1 MMRDRKGGIIDDFYD
16 AWNRHDPA
24 AIAAAFAPSGLYT
37 DPLTRGNL
45 YGANLTD
52 HMQSLL
58 DVIRDLSITVTRT
71 ISNDS
76 ATAAVWKIEGTW
88 NGKLGP
94 LTASET
100 PVQFEGTDVFELDQG
115 RLQRV
120 RRSFDQLAV
129 ADALRLQ
136 TIVEPF
142 SDGAMTFGHSMR
154 SWVSKEKPGALG
166 MTWLLARDE
175 TEKLAIRARARDI
188 ITHFREVPGFIG
200 IVTGFAGL
208 HGFTLTAWES
218 EEALRVATH
227 SGAHSEAMHAFR
239 ADELSGG
246 VFTSVWAPIR
256 LNRMWIRCP
265 LGHPN
270 DATRADGTCEVC
282 RKPLPE
288 AQPYL

>member
-1 MMRDRKGGIIDDFYD
+1 MPDKTAVVDSFYD
-16 AWNRHDPA
+16 AWNRHDVA
-24 AIAAAFAPSGLYT
+24 AIVEPFAADGLFA
-37 DPLTRGNL
+37 DPLTRIDVHGDS
-45 YGANLTD
+45 LTA
-52 HMQSLL
+52 HVQSVI
-58 DVIRDLSITVTRT
+58 DVIRDLHITVRRA
-71 ISNDS
+71 ISDGD
-76 ATAAVWKIEGTW
+76 AAAVVWTIEGVW
-88 NGKLGP
+88 DGKLGP
-94 LTASET
+94 LNASET
-100 PVQFEGTDVFELDQG
+100 RVRFEGTDVFGFEDG
-115 RLQRV
+115 RLRRL

-142 SDGAMTFGHSMR
+142 SEGATTFGHSLR

-166 MTWLLARDE
+166 MTWILARDE

-188 ITHFREVPGFIG
+188 VNHFREVPGFIG

-227 SGAHSEAMHAFR
+227 SGAHREVMHAFR
-239 ADELSGG
+239 EGGLSGG

-256 LNRMWIRCP
+256 LNRMWSRCP
-265 LGHPN
+265 FGHLN
-270 DATRADGTCEVC
+270 DATRADGKCEVC
-282 RKPLPE
+282 GEPLPP